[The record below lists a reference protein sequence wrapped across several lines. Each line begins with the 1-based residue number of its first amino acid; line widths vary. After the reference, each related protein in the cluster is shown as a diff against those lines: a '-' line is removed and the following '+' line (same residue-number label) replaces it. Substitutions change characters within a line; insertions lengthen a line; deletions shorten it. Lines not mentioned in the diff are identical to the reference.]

1 MFLFK
6 TVILLAKE
14 TDKEGT
20 VKMKKGSLE
29 ADLSRN
35 AVNIRSI
42 MRNSS
47 DLNIKYAKAGG
58 VSICILFCEG
68 QTDTNQMANLIFRP
82 INSIGNEK
90 TLAPERV
97 MEIMQCELL
106 LAGEQHQ
113 VDDYEQ
119 LSQLIMGGFCVVL
132 ADGVTHGIAVGVQ
145 GFETRSVS
153 EPSTHV
159 NLRGSREGFVE
170 AVRTNM
176 SMLRRRI
183 KSPRLVF
190 KLSTVGK
197 LSNTDICLCYIEGK
211 VCPQLLS
218 DIERR
223 LEELPLSVILEG
235 GYIQPFFEERGALIF
250 DEAGITERPD
260 TLAAK
265 LYEGRVG
272 IMIDGT
278 PFALVIPRLF
288 TESFQTL
295 DDYTE
300 KPVYVAI
307 VRTLRYFAFV
317 TSVLLPGF
325 YVALASFH
333 PELIP
338 NSLLLNL
345 AASIQIT
352 PYSLLTECLLIHVFY
367 EIMREAGLRM
377 PSNLGHA
384 VSIVG
389 GIVIGDIVVSAGL
402 VGAPLVLIVAV
413 SSIASFI
420 VPDLY
425 NSIVVMRFAFILAGG
440 LWGLFGITVVGLL
453 FLLKICSM
461 NPYGLPYTSPVSPFT
476 LRGMR
481 DTVIRAGWR
490 TLAKS
495 DVKIQNLNGAEME
508 RAGKKNG

>member
-1 MFLFK
+1 M
-6 TVILLAKE
+6 
-14 TDKEGT
+14 D
-20 VKMKKGSLE
+20 KGSLE
-29 ADLSRN
+29 KDLGRN
-35 AVNIRSI
+35 TVNVRAV

-58 VSICILFCEG
+58 VPVCILFCEG

-90 TLAPERV
+90 KLEPARV
-97 MEIMQCELL
+97 MEIMQSELL

-119 LSQLIMGGFCVVL
+119 LTAMIMGGFCVIL
-132 ADGVTHGIAVGVQ
+132 ADGVTHGIAIGVQ
-145 GFETRSVS
+145 GFEKRSVS

-183 KSPRLVF
+183 KSPDLVF
-190 KLSTVGK
+190 KLSTVGS
-197 LSNTDICLCYIEGK
+197 LSNTDICLCYIESK
-211 VCPQLLS
+211 VSRELLG

-223 LEELPLSVILEG
+223 LENLPLSAILEG
-235 GYIQPFFEERGALIF
+235 GYIQPFLEEKGSLIF

-265 LYEGRVG
+265 LFEGRVG
-272 IMIDGT
+272 ILVDGT
-278 PFALVIPRLF
+278 PFALIIPRLF
-288 TESFQTL
+288 TENFQTL
-295 DDYTE
+295 DDYTQ
-300 KPVYVAI
+300 KPVYVTI
-307 VRTLRYFAFV
+307 MRTLRYLAFAA
-317 TSVLLPGF
+317 SVLLPGF
-325 YVALASFH
+325 YVAIANFH

-352 PYSLLTECLLIHVFY
+352 PYNLLTECLLIHIFY

-402 VGAPLVLIVAV
+402 IGAPLVLIVAV

-425 NSIVVMRFAFILAGG
+425 NSIVVMRFAFIIAGG
-440 LWGLFGITVVGLL
+440 MWGLFGITILGML

-461 NPYGLPYTSPVSPFT
+461 SPYGVPYTSPVSPFS

-481 DTVIRAGWR
+481 DTLIRTGWR
-490 TLAKS
+490 TLAKK
-495 DVKIQNLNGAEME
+495 DVKIQDLNGSDLGRAE
-508 RAGKKNG
+508 RKNG

>member
-1 MFLFK
+1 M
-6 TVILLAKE
+6 
-14 TDKEGT
+14 D
-20 VKMKKGSLE
+20 KGSLE
-29 ADLSRN
+29 KDLGRN
-35 AVNIRSI
+35 TVNVRAI

-58 VSICILFCEG
+58 IPVCILFCEG

-90 TLAPERV
+90 KLDPARV
-97 MEIMQCELL
+97 MEIMQGELL

-119 LSQLIMGGFCVVL
+119 LTAMIMGGFCVIL
-132 ADGVTHGIAVGVQ
+132 ADGVTHGIAIGVQ
-145 GFETRSVS
+145 GFEKRSVS

-183 KSPRLVF
+183 KSPDLVF
-190 KLSTVGK
+190 KLDTVGS
-197 LSNTDICLCYIEGK
+197 LSNTDICLCYIESK
-211 VCPQLLS
+211 VSRELLS

-223 LEELPLSVILEG
+223 LKELPLSTILEG
-235 GYIQPFFEERGALIF
+235 GYIQPFLEEKNSLIF

-272 IMIDGT
+272 ILVDGT
-278 PFALVIPRLF
+278 PFALVVPRLF
-288 TESFQTL
+288 TENFQTL
-295 DDYTE
+295 DDYTQ

-307 VRTLRYFAFV
+307 MRALRYIAFAA
-317 TSVLLPGF
+317 SVLLPGF
-325 YVALASFH
+325 YVAIANFH

-338 NSLLLNL
+338 DSLLLNL

-352 PYSLLTECLLIHVFY
+352 PYNLLTECLLIHIFY

-402 VGAPLVLIVAV
+402 IGAPLVLIVAV

-440 LWGLFGITVVGLL
+440 MWGLFGITILGML

-461 NPYGLPYTSPVSPFT
+461 SPYGIPFTSPVSPFS

-481 DTVIRAGWR
+481 DTLIRAGWR
-490 TLAKS
+490 TLAKN
-495 DVKIQNLNGAEME
+495 DIKIQDLNGSELE
-508 RAGKKNG
+508 RAGGKNG

>member
-1 MFLFK
+1 MTKGSKKL
-6 TVILLAKE
+6 
-14 TDKEGT
+14 D
-20 VKMKKGSLE
+20 KGSLE
-29 ADLSRN
+29 KDLGRN
-35 AVNIRSI
+35 TVNVRAV

-58 VSICILFCEG
+58 VPVCILFCEG

-90 TLAPERV
+90 KLEPARV
-97 MEIMQCELL
+97 MEIMQSELL

-119 LSQLIMGGFCVVL
+119 LAAMIMGGFCVIL
-132 ADGVTHGIAVGVQ
+132 ADGVTHGIAIGVQ
-145 GFETRSVS
+145 GFEKRSVS

-159 NLRGSREGFVE
+159 NLRGSRESFVE

-183 KSPRLVF
+183 KSPDLVF
-190 KLSTVGK
+190 KLSTVGS
-197 LSNTDICLCYIEGK
+197 LSNTDICLCYIESK
-211 VCPQLLS
+211 VSRELLG

-223 LEELPLSVILEG
+223 LENLPLSAILEG
-235 GYIQPFFEERGALIF
+235 GYIQPFLEEKGSLIF

-272 IMIDGT
+272 ILVDGT
-278 PFALVIPRLF
+278 PFALIIPRLF
-288 TESFQTL
+288 TENFQTL
-295 DDYTE
+295 DDYTQ
-300 KPVYVAI
+300 KPIYATI
-307 VRTLRYFAFV
+307 MRALRYLAFAA
-317 TSVLLPGF
+317 SVLLPGF
-325 YVALASFH
+325 YVAIANFH

-352 PYSLLTECLLIHVFY
+352 PYNLLTECLMIHIFY

-402 VGAPLVLIVAV
+402 IGAPLVLIVAV

-425 NSIVVMRFAFILAGG
+425 NSIVVMRFAFIIAGG
-440 LWGLFGITVVGLL
+440 MWGLFGITILGML

-461 NPYGLPYTSPVSPFT
+461 SPYGVPYTSPVSPFS

-481 DTVIRAGWR
+481 DTLIRAGWR
-490 TLAKS
+490 TLSKN
-495 DVKIQNLNGAEME
+495 DVKIQDLNGSDLGRTE
-508 RAGKKNG
+508 RKNG

>member
-1 MFLFK
+1 M
-6 TVILLAKE
+6 
-14 TDKEGT
+14 D
-20 VKMKKGSLE
+20 KGSLE
-29 ADLSRN
+29 KDLGRN
-35 AVNIRSI
+35 TVNVRAI

-58 VSICILFCEG
+58 IPVCILFCEG

-90 TLAPERV
+90 KLDPARV
-97 MEIMQCELL
+97 MEIMQGELL

-119 LSQLIMGGFCVVL
+119 LTAMIMGGFCVIL
-132 ADGVTHGIAVGVQ
+132 ADGVTHGIAIGVQ
-145 GFETRSVS
+145 GFEKRSVS

-183 KSPRLVF
+183 KSPDLVF
-190 KLSTVGK
+190 KLDTVGS
-197 LSNTDICLCYIEGK
+197 LSNTDICLCYIESK
-211 VCPQLLS
+211 VSRELLS

-223 LEELPLSVILEG
+223 LKELPLSTILEG
-235 GYIQPFFEERGALIF
+235 GYIQPFLEEKNSLIF

-272 IMIDGT
+272 ILVDGT
-278 PFALVIPRLF
+278 PFALVVPRLF
-288 TESFQTL
+288 TENFQTL
-295 DDYTE
+295 DDYTQ

-307 VRTLRYFAFV
+307 MRALRYIAFAA
-317 TSVLLPGF
+317 SVLLPGF
-325 YVALASFH
+325 YVAIANFH

-338 NSLLLNL
+338 DSLLLNL

-352 PYSLLTECLLIHVFY
+352 PYNLLTECLLIHIFY

-402 VGAPLVLIVAV
+402 IGAPLVLIVAV

-440 LWGLFGITVVGLL
+440 MWGLFGITILGML

-461 NPYGLPYTSPVSPFT
+461 SPYGIPFTSPVSPFS

-481 DTVIRAGWR
+481 DTLIRAGWR
-490 TLAKS
+490 TLAKN
-495 DVKIQNLNGAEME
+495 DIKIQDLNGSELE
-508 RAGKKNG
+508 RAGRKNG

>member
-1 MFLFK
+1 MG
-6 TVILLAKE
+6 I
-14 TDKEGT
+14 
-20 VKMKKGSLE
+20 GSLE
-29 ADLSRN
+29 KDLEKN
-35 AVNIRSI
+35 AVNIRAI

-58 VSICILFCEG
+58 VNLCILFCEG
-68 QTDTNQMANLIFRP
+68 QTDTNQMANLIFHP

-90 TLAPERV
+90 NLSPVRV
-97 MEIMQCELL
+97 MEMMQSELL

-113 VDDYEQ
+113 VDDYDSLTE
-119 LSQLIMGGFCVVL
+119 LIMNGFCVIL
-132 ADGVTHGIAVGVQ
+132 ADGVTHGIAIGIQ
-145 GFETRSVS
+145 GYETRSVS
-153 EPSTHV
+153 EPSAHV

-190 KLSTVGK
+190 KLSTIGS
-197 LSNTDICLCYIEGK
+197 LSNTDVCICYIEGK
-211 VCPQLLS
+211 VNPALL
-218 DIERR
+218 ENVEKR
-223 LEELPLSVILEG
+223 LKNIPLTTILEG
-235 GYIQPFFEERGALIF
+235 GYIQPFLEEQGTLIF
-250 DEAGITERPD
+250 DETGITERPD

-272 IMIDGT
+272 ILVDGT
-278 PFALVIPRLF
+278 PFALIIPRLF
-288 TESFQTL
+288 TENFQTL

-300 KPVYVAI
+300 KPVYVTIIRA
-307 VRTLRYFAFV
+307 LRYLAFAM
-317 TSVLLPGF
+317 SVLLPGF
-325 YVALASFH
+325 YVALANFH

-352 PYSLLTECLLIHVFY
+352 PYNLLTECIIIHVFY

-402 VGAPLVLIVAV
+402 IGAPLVLIVAV

-440 LWGLFGITVVGLL
+440 MWGLFGITVVGML

-461 NPYGLPYTSPVSPFT
+461 NPYGIPFTSPVSPFT

-481 DTVIRAGWR
+481 DTVLRMGWR
-490 TLAKS
+490 TLAKK
-495 DVKIQNLNGAEME
+495 DMKIGDLNGANVESE
-508 RAGKKNG
+508 ELKNE

>member
-1 MFLFK
+1 M
-6 TVILLAKE
+6 
-14 TDKEGT
+14 D
-20 VKMKKGSLE
+20 KGSLE
-29 ADLSRN
+29 KDLGRN
-35 AVNIRSI
+35 TVNVRAI

-58 VSICILFCEG
+58 VPVCILFCEG

-90 TLAPERV
+90 KLEPARV
-97 MEIMQCELL
+97 MEIMQSELL

-119 LSQLIMGGFCVVL
+119 LTAMIMGGFCVIL
-132 ADGVTHGIAVGVQ
+132 ADGVTHGIAIGVQ
-145 GFETRSVS
+145 GFEKRSVS

-183 KSPRLVF
+183 KSPDLVF
-190 KLSTVGK
+190 KLSTVGS
-197 LSNTDICLCYIEGK
+197 LSNTDICLCYIESK
-211 VCPQLLS
+211 VSRELLG

-223 LEELPLSVILEG
+223 LENLPLSAILEG
-235 GYIQPFFEERGALIF
+235 GYIQPFLEEKGSLIF

-272 IMIDGT
+272 ILVDGT
-278 PFALVIPRLF
+278 PFALIIPRLF
-288 TESFQTL
+288 TENFQTL
-295 DDYTE
+295 DDYTQ
-300 KPVYVAI
+300 KPIYATI
-307 VRTLRYFAFV
+307 MRALRYLAFAA
-317 TSVLLPGF
+317 SVLLPGF
-325 YVALASFH
+325 YVAIANFH

-352 PYSLLTECLLIHVFY
+352 PYNLLTECLLIHIFY

-402 VGAPLVLIVAV
+402 IGAPLVLIVAV

-425 NSIVVMRFAFILAGG
+425 NSIVVMRFAFIIAGG
-440 LWGLFGITVVGLL
+440 MWGLFGITMLGML

-461 NPYGLPYTSPVSPFT
+461 SPYGVPYTSPVSPFS

-481 DTVIRAGWR
+481 DTLIRTGWR
-490 TLAKS
+490 TLAKK
-495 DVKIQNLNGAEME
+495 DVKIQDLNGSDLGRAE
-508 RAGKKNG
+508 RKNG

>member
-1 MFLFK
+1 M
-6 TVILLAKE
+6 
-14 TDKEGT
+14 D
-20 VKMKKGSLE
+20 KGSLE
-29 ADLSRN
+29 KDLGRN
-35 AVNIRSI
+35 TVNVRAV

-58 VSICILFCEG
+58 VPVCILFCEG

-90 TLAPERV
+90 KLEPARV
-97 MEIMQCELL
+97 MEIMQSELL

-119 LSQLIMGGFCVVL
+119 LTAMIMGGFCVIL
-132 ADGVTHGIAVGVQ
+132 ADGVTHGIAIGVQ
-145 GFETRSVS
+145 GFEKRSVS

-183 KSPRLVF
+183 KSPDLVF
-190 KLSTVGK
+190 KLSTVGS
-197 LSNTDICLCYIEGK
+197 LSNTDICLCYIESK
-211 VCPQLLS
+211 VSRELLG

-223 LEELPLSVILEG
+223 LENLPLSAILEG
-235 GYIQPFFEERGALIF
+235 GYIQPFLEEKGSLIF

-265 LYEGRVG
+265 LFEGRVG
-272 IMIDGT
+272 ILVDGT
-278 PFALVIPRLF
+278 PFALIIPRLF
-288 TESFQTL
+288 TENFQTL
-295 DDYTE
+295 DDYTQ
-300 KPVYVAI
+300 KPVYVTI
-307 VRTLRYFAFV
+307 MRTLRYLAFAA
-317 TSVLLPGF
+317 SVLLPGF
-325 YVALASFH
+325 YVAIANFH

-345 AASIQIT
+345 AATIQIT
-352 PYSLLTECLLIHVFY
+352 PYNLLTECLLIHIFY

-402 VGAPLVLIVAV
+402 IGAPLVLIVAV

-425 NSIVVMRFAFILAGG
+425 NSIVVMRFAFIIAGG
-440 LWGLFGITVVGLL
+440 MWGLFGITILGML

-461 NPYGLPYTSPVSPFT
+461 SPYGVPYTSPVSPFS

-481 DTVIRAGWR
+481 DTLIRTGWR
-490 TLAKS
+490 TLAKKG
-495 DVKIQNLNGAEME
+495 VKIQDLNGSDLGRSE
-508 RAGKKNG
+508 RKNG

>member
-1 MFLFK
+1 M
-6 TVILLAKE
+6 
-14 TDKEGT
+14 D
-20 VKMKKGSLE
+20 KGSLE
-29 ADLSRN
+29 KDLGRN
-35 AVNIRSI
+35 TVNVRAV

-58 VSICILFCEG
+58 VPVCILFCEG

-90 TLAPERV
+90 KLEPARV
-97 MEIMQCELL
+97 MEIMQSELL

-119 LSQLIMGGFCVVL
+119 LTAMIMGGFCVIL
-132 ADGVTHGIAVGVQ
+132 ADGVTHGIAIGVQ
-145 GFETRSVS
+145 GFEKRSVS

-183 KSPRLVF
+183 KSPDLVF
-190 KLSTVGK
+190 KLSTVGS
-197 LSNTDICLCYIEGK
+197 LSNTDICLCYIESK
-211 VCPQLLS
+211 VSRELLG

-223 LEELPLSVILEG
+223 LENLPLSAILEG
-235 GYIQPFFEERGALIF
+235 GYIQPFLEEKGSLIF

-265 LYEGRVG
+265 LFEGRVG
-272 IMIDGT
+272 ILVDGT
-278 PFALVIPRLF
+278 PFALIIPRLF
-288 TESFQTL
+288 TENFQTL
-295 DDYTE
+295 DDYTQ
-300 KPVYVAI
+300 KPVYVTI
-307 VRTLRYFAFV
+307 MRTLRYLAFAA
-317 TSVLLPGF
+317 SVLLPGF
-325 YVALASFH
+325 YVAIANFH

-345 AASIQIT
+345 AATIQIT
-352 PYSLLTECLLIHVFY
+352 PYNLLTECLLIHIFY

-402 VGAPLVLIVAV
+402 IGAPLVLIVAV

-425 NSIVVMRFAFILAGG
+425 NSIVVMRFAFIIAGG
-440 LWGLFGITVVGLL
+440 MWGLFGITILGML

-461 NPYGLPYTSPVSPFT
+461 SPYGVPYTSPVSPFS

-481 DTVIRAGWR
+481 DTLIRTGWR
-490 TLAKS
+490 TLAKK
-495 DVKIQNLNGAEME
+495 DVKIQDLNGSDLGRAE
-508 RAGKKNG
+508 RKNG

>member
-1 MFLFK
+1 MTKGSKKL
-6 TVILLAKE
+6 
-14 TDKEGT
+14 D
-20 VKMKKGSLE
+20 KGSLE
-29 ADLSRN
+29 KDLGRN
-35 AVNIRSI
+35 TVNVRAV

-58 VSICILFCEG
+58 VPVCILFCEG

-90 TLAPERV
+90 KLEPARV
-97 MEIMQCELL
+97 MEIMQSELL

-119 LSQLIMGGFCVVL
+119 LTAMIMGGFCVIL
-132 ADGVTHGIAVGVQ
+132 ADGVTHGIAIGVQ
-145 GFETRSVS
+145 GFEKRSVS

-183 KSPRLVF
+183 KSPDLVF
-190 KLSTVGK
+190 KLSTVGS
-197 LSNTDICLCYIEGK
+197 LSNTDICLCYIESK
-211 VCPQLLS
+211 VSRELLG

-223 LEELPLSVILEG
+223 LENLPLSAILEG
-235 GYIQPFFEERGALIF
+235 GYIQPFLEEKGSLIF

-265 LYEGRVG
+265 LFEGRVG
-272 IMIDGT
+272 ILVDGT
-278 PFALVIPRLF
+278 PFALIIPRLF
-288 TESFQTL
+288 TENFQTL
-295 DDYTE
+295 DDYTQ
-300 KPVYVAI
+300 KPVYVTI
-307 VRTLRYFAFV
+307 MRTLRYLAFAA
-317 TSVLLPGF
+317 SVLLPGF
-325 YVALASFH
+325 YVAIANFH

-345 AASIQIT
+345 AATIQIT
-352 PYSLLTECLLIHVFY
+352 PYNLLTECLLIHIFY

-402 VGAPLVLIVAV
+402 IGAPLVLIVAV

-425 NSIVVMRFAFILAGG
+425 NSIVVMRFAFIIAGG
-440 LWGLFGITVVGLL
+440 MWGLFGITILGML

-461 NPYGLPYTSPVSPFT
+461 SPYGVPYTSPVSPFS

-481 DTVIRAGWR
+481 DTLIRTGWR
-490 TLAKS
+490 TLAKKG
-495 DVKIQNLNGAEME
+495 VKIQDLNGSDLGRSE
-508 RAGKKNG
+508 RKNG

>member
-1 MFLFK
+1 M
-6 TVILLAKE
+6 
-14 TDKEGT
+14 D
-20 VKMKKGSLE
+20 KGSLE
-29 ADLSRN
+29 KDLGRN
-35 AVNIRSI
+35 TVNVRAV

-58 VSICILFCEG
+58 VPVCILFCEG

-90 TLAPERV
+90 KLEPARV
-97 MEIMQCELL
+97 MEIMQSELL

-119 LSQLIMGGFCVVL
+119 LTAMIMGGFCVIL
-132 ADGVTHGIAVGVQ
+132 ADGVTHGIAIGVQ
-145 GFETRSVS
+145 GFEKRSVS

-183 KSPRLVF
+183 KSPDLVF
-190 KLSTVGK
+190 KLSTVGS
-197 LSNTDICLCYIEGK
+197 LSNTDICLCYIESK
-211 VCPQLLS
+211 VSRELLG

-223 LEELPLSVILEG
+223 LENLPLSAILEG
-235 GYIQPFFEERGALIF
+235 GYIQPFLEEKGSLIF

-272 IMIDGT
+272 ILVDGT
-278 PFALVIPRLF
+278 PFALIIPRLF
-288 TESFQTL
+288 TENFQTL
-295 DDYTE
+295 DDYTQ
-300 KPVYVAI
+300 KPIYATI
-307 VRTLRYFAFV
+307 MRALRYLAFAA
-317 TSVLLPGF
+317 SVLLPGF
-325 YVALASFH
+325 YVAIANFH

-345 AASIQIT
+345 AATIQIT
-352 PYSLLTECLLIHVFY
+352 PYNLLTECLLIHIFY

-402 VGAPLVLIVAV
+402 IGAPLVLIVAV

-425 NSIVVMRFAFILAGG
+425 NSIVVMRFAFIIAGG
-440 LWGLFGITVVGLL
+440 MWGLFGITILGML

-461 NPYGLPYTSPVSPFT
+461 SPYGVPYTSPVSPFS

-481 DTVIRAGWR
+481 DTLIRTGWR
-490 TLAKS
+490 TLAKK
-495 DVKIQNLNGAEME
+495 DVKIQDLNGSDLGRAE
-508 RAGKKNG
+508 RKNG

>member
-1 MFLFK
+1 M
-6 TVILLAKE
+6 
-14 TDKEGT
+14 D
-20 VKMKKGSLE
+20 KGSLE
-29 ADLSRN
+29 KDLGRN
-35 AVNIRSI
+35 TVNVRAI

-58 VSICILFCEG
+58 VSVCILFCEG

-90 TLAPERV
+90 KLDPARV
-97 MEIMQCELL
+97 MEIMQGELL

-119 LSQLIMGGFCVVL
+119 LTAMIMGGFCVIL
-132 ADGVTHGIAVGVQ
+132 ADGVTHGIAIGVQ
-145 GFETRSVS
+145 GFEKRSVS

-183 KSPRLVF
+183 KSPDLVF
-190 KLSTVGK
+190 KLSTVGS
-197 LSNTDICLCYIEGK
+197 LSNTDICLCYIESK
-211 VCPQLLS
+211 VSRELLE

-223 LEELPLSVILEG
+223 LEELPLSAILEG
-235 GYIQPFFEERGALIF
+235 GYIQPFLEEKGSLIF

-272 IMIDGT
+272 IIVDGT
-278 PFALVIPRLF
+278 PFALIIPRLF
-288 TESFQTL
+288 TENFQTL
-295 DDYTE
+295 DDYTQ

-307 VRTLRYFAFV
+307 MRALRYLAFAA
-317 TSVLLPGF
+317 SVLLPGF
-325 YVALASFH
+325 YVAIANFH

-352 PYSLLTECLLIHVFY
+352 PYNLLTECLLIHIFY

-402 VGAPLVLIVAV
+402 IGAPLVLIVAV

-420 VPDLY
+420 VPDIY
-425 NSIVVMRFAFILAGG
+425 NSIVVMRFAFIIAGG
-440 LWGLFGITVVGLL
+440 MWGLFGITILGTL

-461 NPYGLPYTSPVSPFT
+461 RPYGIPYTSPVSPFS

-481 DTVIRAGWR
+481 DTLIRAGWR
-490 TLAKS
+490 TLAKN
-495 DVKIQNLNGAEME
+495 DVKIQDLNGSDLGRAE
-508 RAGKKNG
+508 RKNG

>member
-1 MFLFK
+1 M
-6 TVILLAKE
+6 
-14 TDKEGT
+14 DKA
-20 VKMKKGSLE
+20 SLE
-29 ADLSRN
+29 KDLGRN
-35 AVNIRSI
+35 TVNVRAV

-58 VSICILFCEG
+58 VPVCILFCEG

-90 TLAPERV
+90 KLEPARV
-97 MEIMQCELL
+97 MEIMQSELL

-119 LSQLIMGGFCVVL
+119 LTAMIMGGFCVIL
-132 ADGVTHGIAVGVQ
+132 ADGVTHGIAIGVQ
-145 GFETRSVS
+145 GFEKRSVS

-183 KSPRLVF
+183 KSPDLVF
-190 KLSTVGK
+190 KLSTVGS
-197 LSNTDICLCYIEGK
+197 LSNTDICLCYIESK
-211 VCPQLLS
+211 VSRELLG

-223 LEELPLSVILEG
+223 LENLPLSAILEG
-235 GYIQPFFEERGALIF
+235 GYIQPFLEEKGSLIF

-272 IMIDGT
+272 ILVDGT
-278 PFALVIPRLF
+278 PFALIIPRLF
-288 TESFQTL
+288 TENFQTL
-295 DDYTE
+295 DDYTQ
-300 KPVYVAI
+300 KPIYATI
-307 VRTLRYFAFV
+307 MRALRYLAFAA
-317 TSVLLPGF
+317 SVLLPGF
-325 YVALASFH
+325 YVAIANFH

-352 PYSLLTECLLIHVFY
+352 PYNLLTECLMIHIFY

-402 VGAPLVLIVAV
+402 IGAPLVLIVAV

-425 NSIVVMRFAFILAGG
+425 NSIVVMRFAFIIAGG
-440 LWGLFGITVVGLL
+440 MWGLFGITILGML

-461 NPYGLPYTSPVSPFT
+461 SPYGVPYTSPVSPFS

-481 DTVIRAGWR
+481 DTLIRAGWR
-490 TLAKS
+490 TLSKN
-495 DVKIQNLNGAEME
+495 DVKIQDLNGSDLGRAE
-508 RAGKKNG
+508 RKNG

>member
-1 MFLFK
+1 M
-6 TVILLAKE
+6 
-14 TDKEGT
+14 D
-20 VKMKKGSLE
+20 KGSLE
-29 ADLSRN
+29 KDLGRN
-35 AVNIRSI
+35 TVNVRAV

-58 VSICILFCEG
+58 VPVCILFCEG

-90 TLAPERV
+90 KLEPARV
-97 MEIMQCELL
+97 MEIMQSELL

-119 LSQLIMGGFCVVL
+119 LAAMIMGGFCVIL
-132 ADGVTHGIAVGVQ
+132 ADGVTHGIAIGVQ
-145 GFETRSVS
+145 GFEKRSVS

-183 KSPRLVF
+183 KSPDLVF
-190 KLSTVGK
+190 KLSTVGS
-197 LSNTDICLCYIEGK
+197 LSNTDICLCYIESK
-211 VCPQLLS
+211 VSRELLG

-223 LEELPLSVILEG
+223 LENLPLSAILEG
-235 GYIQPFFEERGALIF
+235 GYIQPFLEEKGSLIF

-265 LYEGRVG
+265 LFEGRVG
-272 IMIDGT
+272 ILVDGT
-278 PFALVIPRLF
+278 PFALIIPRLF
-288 TESFQTL
+288 TENFQTL
-295 DDYTE
+295 DDYTQ
-300 KPVYVAI
+300 KPVYVTI
-307 VRTLRYFAFV
+307 MRTLRYLAFAA
-317 TSVLLPGF
+317 SVLLPGF
-325 YVALASFH
+325 YVAIANFH

-345 AASIQIT
+345 AATIQIT
-352 PYSLLTECLLIHVFY
+352 PYNLLTECLLIHIFY

-402 VGAPLVLIVAV
+402 IGAPLVLIVAV

-425 NSIVVMRFAFILAGG
+425 NSIVVMRFAFIIAGG
-440 LWGLFGITVVGLL
+440 MWGLFGITILGML

-461 NPYGLPYTSPVSPFT
+461 SPYGVPYTSPVSPFS

-481 DTVIRAGWR
+481 DTLIRTGWR
-490 TLAKS
+490 TLAKK
-495 DVKIQNLNGAEME
+495 DVKIQDLNGSDLGRAE
-508 RAGKKNG
+508 RKNG

>member
-1 MFLFK
+1 M
-6 TVILLAKE
+6 
-14 TDKEGT
+14 D
-20 VKMKKGSLE
+20 KGSLE
-29 ADLSRN
+29 KDLGRN
-35 AVNIRSI
+35 TVNVRAI

-58 VSICILFCEG
+58 VSVCILFCEG

-90 TLAPERV
+90 KLDPARV
-97 MEIMQCELL
+97 MEIMQGELL

-113 VDDYEQ
+113 IDDYEQ
-119 LSQLIMGGFCVVL
+119 LTAMIMGGFCVIL
-132 ADGVTHGIAVGVQ
+132 ADGVTHGIAIGVQ
-145 GFETRSVS
+145 GFEKRSVS

-183 KSPRLVF
+183 KSPDLVF
-190 KLSTVGK
+190 KLSTVGS
-197 LSNTDICLCYIEGK
+197 LSNTDICLCYIESK
-211 VCPQLLS
+211 VSRELLE

-223 LEELPLSVILEG
+223 LEELPLSAILEG
-235 GYIQPFFEERGALIF
+235 GYIQPFLEEKGSLIF

-272 IMIDGT
+272 IIVDGT
-278 PFALVIPRLF
+278 PFALIIPRLF
-288 TESFQTL
+288 TENFQTL
-295 DDYTE
+295 DDYTQ

-307 VRTLRYFAFV
+307 MRALRYLAFAA
-317 TSVLLPGF
+317 SVLLPGF
-325 YVALASFH
+325 YVAIANFH

-352 PYSLLTECLLIHVFY
+352 PYNLLTECLLIHIFY

-402 VGAPLVLIVAV
+402 IGAPLVLIVAV

-420 VPDLY
+420 VPDIY
-425 NSIVVMRFAFILAGG
+425 NSIVVMRFAFIIAGG
-440 LWGLFGITVVGLL
+440 MWGLFGITILGTL

-461 NPYGLPYTSPVSPFT
+461 RPYGIPYTSPVSPFS

-481 DTVIRAGWR
+481 DTLIRAGWR
-490 TLAKS
+490 TLAKN
-495 DVKIQNLNGAEME
+495 DVKIQDLNGSDLGRAE
-508 RAGKKNG
+508 RKNG

>member
-1 MFLFK
+1 L
-6 TVILLAKE
+6 
-14 TDKEGT
+14 D
-20 VKMKKGSLE
+20 KGSLE
-29 ADLSRN
+29 KDLGRN
-35 AVNIRSI
+35 TVNVRAV

-58 VSICILFCEG
+58 VPVCILFCEG

-90 TLAPERV
+90 KLEPARV
-97 MEIMQCELL
+97 MEIMQSELL

-119 LSQLIMGGFCVVL
+119 LTAMIMGGFCVIL
-132 ADGVTHGIAVGVQ
+132 ADGVTHGIAIGVQ
-145 GFETRSVS
+145 GFEKRSVS

-159 NLRGSREGFVE
+159 SLRGSREGFVE

-183 KSPRLVF
+183 KSPDLVF
-190 KLSTVGK
+190 KLSTVGS
-197 LSNTDICLCYIEGK
+197 LSNTDICLCYIESK
-211 VCPQLLS
+211 VSRELLG

-223 LEELPLSVILEG
+223 LENLPLSAILEG
-235 GYIQPFFEERGALIF
+235 GYIQPFLEEKGSLIF

-272 IMIDGT
+272 ILVDGT
-278 PFALVIPRLF
+278 PFALIIPRLF
-288 TESFQTL
+288 TENFQTL
-295 DDYTE
+295 DDYTQ
-300 KPVYVAI
+300 KPVYVTIMRA
-307 VRTLRYFAFV
+307 LRYLAFAA
-317 TSVLLPGF
+317 SVLLPGF
-325 YVALASFH
+325 YVAIANFH

-352 PYSLLTECLLIHVFY
+352 PYNLLTECLMIHIFY

-402 VGAPLVLIVAV
+402 IGAPLVLIVAV

-425 NSIVVMRFAFILAGG
+425 NSIVVMRFAFIIAGG
-440 LWGLFGITVVGLL
+440 MWGLFGITILGML

-461 NPYGLPYTSPVSPFT
+461 SPYGVPYTSPVSPFS

-481 DTVIRAGWR
+481 DTLIRAGWR
-490 TLAKS
+490 TLAKN
-495 DVKIQNLNGAEME
+495 DVKIQDLNGSDLGRAE
-508 RAGKKNG
+508 RKNG

>member
-1 MFLFK
+1 M
-6 TVILLAKE
+6 
-14 TDKEGT
+14 D
-20 VKMKKGSLE
+20 KGSLE
-29 ADLSRN
+29 KDLGRN
-35 AVNIRSI
+35 TVNVRAV

-58 VSICILFCEG
+58 VPVCILFCEG

-90 TLAPERV
+90 KLEPARV
-97 MEIMQCELL
+97 MEIMQSELL

-119 LSQLIMGGFCVVL
+119 LAAMIMGGFCVIL
-132 ADGVTHGIAVGVQ
+132 ADGVTHGIAIGVQ
-145 GFETRSVS
+145 GFEKRSVS

-159 NLRGSREGFVE
+159 NLRGSRESFVE

-183 KSPRLVF
+183 KSPDLVF
-190 KLSTVGK
+190 KLSTVGS
-197 LSNTDICLCYIEGK
+197 LSNTDICLCYIENK
-211 VCPQLLS
+211 VSRELLG

-223 LEELPLSVILEG
+223 LENLPLSAILEG
-235 GYIQPFFEERGALIF
+235 GYIQPFLEEKGSLIF

-272 IMIDGT
+272 ILVDGT
-278 PFALVIPRLF
+278 PFALIIPRLF
-288 TESFQTL
+288 TENFQTL
-295 DDYTE
+295 DDYTQ
-300 KPVYVAI
+300 KPIYATI
-307 VRTLRYFAFV
+307 IRALRYLAFAA
-317 TSVLLPGF
+317 SVLLPGF
-325 YVALASFH
+325 YVAIANFH

-352 PYSLLTECLLIHVFY
+352 PYNLLTECLLIHIFY

-402 VGAPLVLIVAV
+402 IGAPLVLIVAV

-425 NSIVVMRFAFILAGG
+425 NSIVVMRFAFIIAGG
-440 LWGLFGITVVGLL
+440 MWGLFGITILGML

-461 NPYGLPYTSPVSPFT
+461 SPYGVPYTSPVSPFS

-481 DTVIRAGWR
+481 DTLIRTGWR
-490 TLAKS
+490 TLAKK
-495 DVKIQNLNGAEME
+495 DVKIQDLNGSDLGRSE
-508 RAGKKNG
+508 RKNG

>member
-1 MFLFK
+1 MTKGSKKL
-6 TVILLAKE
+6 
-14 TDKEGT
+14 D
-20 VKMKKGSLE
+20 KGSLE
-29 ADLSRN
+29 KDLGRN
-35 AVNIRSI
+35 TVNVRAI

-58 VSICILFCEG
+58 VPVCILFCEG

-90 TLAPERV
+90 KLEPARV
-97 MEIMQCELL
+97 MEIMQSELL

-119 LSQLIMGGFCVVL
+119 LTAMIMGGFCVIL
-132 ADGVTHGIAVGVQ
+132 ADGVTHGIAIGVQ
-145 GFETRSVS
+145 GFEKRSVS

-183 KSPRLVF
+183 KSPDLVF
-190 KLSTVGK
+190 KLSTVGS
-197 LSNTDICLCYIEGK
+197 LSNTDICLCYIESK
-211 VCPQLLS
+211 VSRELLG

-223 LEELPLSVILEG
+223 LENLPLSAILEG
-235 GYIQPFFEERGALIF
+235 GYIQPFLEEKGLLIF

-272 IMIDGT
+272 ILVDGT
-278 PFALVIPRLF
+278 PFALIIPRLF
-288 TESFQTL
+288 TENFQTL
-295 DDYTE
+295 DDYTQ
-300 KPVYVAI
+300 KPVYVTIMRA
-307 VRTLRYFAFV
+307 LRYLAFAA
-317 TSVLLPGF
+317 SVLLPGF
-325 YVALASFH
+325 YVAIANFH

-352 PYSLLTECLLIHVFY
+352 PYNLLTECLLIHIFY

-402 VGAPLVLIVAV
+402 IGAPLVLIVAV

-425 NSIVVMRFAFILAGG
+425 NSIVVMRFAFIIAGG
-440 LWGLFGITVVGLL
+440 MWGLFGITILGML

-461 NPYGLPYTSPVSPFT
+461 SPYGVPYTSPVSPFS

-481 DTVIRAGWR
+481 DTLIRTGWR
-490 TLAKS
+490 TLAKKE
-495 DVKIQNLNGAEME
+495 VKIQDLNGSDLGRAE
-508 RAGKKNG
+508 RKNG

>member
-1 MFLFK
+1 MTKGSKKL
-6 TVILLAKE
+6 
-14 TDKEGT
+14 D
-20 VKMKKGSLE
+20 KGSLE
-29 ADLSRN
+29 KDLGRN
-35 AVNIRSI
+35 TVNVRAI

-58 VSICILFCEG
+58 VPVCILFCEG

-90 TLAPERV
+90 KLEPARV
-97 MEIMQCELL
+97 MEIMQSELL

-119 LSQLIMGGFCVVL
+119 LTAMIMGGFCVIL
-132 ADGVTHGIAVGVQ
+132 ADGVTHGIAIGVQ
-145 GFETRSVS
+145 GFEKRSVS

-183 KSPRLVF
+183 KSPDLVF
-190 KLSTVGK
+190 KLSTVGS
-197 LSNTDICLCYIEGK
+197 LSNTDICLCYIESK
-211 VCPQLLS
+211 VSRELLG

-223 LEELPLSVILEG
+223 LENLPLSAILEG
-235 GYIQPFFEERGALIF
+235 GYIQPFLEEKGSLIF

-272 IMIDGT
+272 ILVDGT
-278 PFALVIPRLF
+278 PFALIIPRLF
-288 TESFQTL
+288 TENFQTL
-295 DDYTE
+295 DDYTQ
-300 KPVYVAI
+300 KPIYATI
-307 VRTLRYFAFV
+307 MRALRYLAFAA
-317 TSVLLPGF
+317 SVLLPGF
-325 YVALASFH
+325 YVAIANFH

-352 PYSLLTECLLIHVFY
+352 PYNLLTECLLIHIFY

-402 VGAPLVLIVAV
+402 IGAPLVLIVAV

-425 NSIVVMRFAFILAGG
+425 NSIVVMRFAFIIAGG
-440 LWGLFGITVVGLL
+440 MWGLFGITMLGML

-461 NPYGLPYTSPVSPFT
+461 SPYGVPYTSPVSPFS

-481 DTVIRAGWR
+481 DTLIRTGWR
-490 TLAKS
+490 TLAKK
-495 DVKIQNLNGAEME
+495 DVKIQDLNGSDLGRAE
-508 RAGKKNG
+508 RKNG

>member
-1 MFLFK
+1 M
-6 TVILLAKE
+6 
-14 TDKEGT
+14 D
-20 VKMKKGSLE
+20 KGSLE
-29 ADLSRN
+29 KDLGRN
-35 AVNIRSI
+35 TVNVRAV

-58 VSICILFCEG
+58 VPVCILFCEG

-90 TLAPERV
+90 KLEPARV
-97 MEIMQCELL
+97 MEIMQSELL

-119 LSQLIMGGFCVVL
+119 LAAMIMGGFCVIL
-132 ADGVTHGIAVGVQ
+132 ADGVTHGIAIGVQ
-145 GFETRSVS
+145 GFEKRSVS

-183 KSPRLVF
+183 KSPDLVF
-190 KLSTVGK
+190 KLSTVGS
-197 LSNTDICLCYIEGK
+197 LSNTDICLCYIESK
-211 VCPQLLS
+211 VSRELLG

-223 LEELPLSVILEG
+223 LENLPLSAILEG
-235 GYIQPFFEERGALIF
+235 GYIQPFLEEKGSLIF

-272 IMIDGT
+272 ILVDGT
-278 PFALVIPRLF
+278 PFALIIPRLF
-288 TESFQTL
+288 TENFQTL
-295 DDYTE
+295 DDYTQ
-300 KPVYVAI
+300 KPIYATI
-307 VRTLRYFAFV
+307 MRALRYLAFAA
-317 TSVLLPGF
+317 SVLLPGF
-325 YVALASFH
+325 YVAIANFH

-352 PYSLLTECLLIHVFY
+352 PYDLLTECLMIHIFY

-402 VGAPLVLIVAV
+402 IGAPLVLIVAV

-425 NSIVVMRFAFILAGG
+425 NSIVVMRFAFIIAGG
-440 LWGLFGITVVGLL
+440 MWGLFGITILGML

-461 NPYGLPYTSPVSPFT
+461 SPYGVPYTSPVSPFS

-481 DTVIRAGWR
+481 DTLIRAGWR
-490 TLAKS
+490 TLSKN
-495 DVKIQNLNGAEME
+495 DVKIQDLNGSDLGRAE
-508 RAGKKNG
+508 RKNG

>member
-1 MFLFK
+1 M
-6 TVILLAKE
+6 
-14 TDKEGT
+14 D
-20 VKMKKGSLE
+20 KGSLE
-29 ADLSRN
+29 KDLGRN
-35 AVNIRSI
+35 TVNVRAV

-58 VSICILFCEG
+58 VPVCILFCEG

-90 TLAPERV
+90 KLEPARV
-97 MEIMQCELL
+97 MEIMQSELL

-119 LSQLIMGGFCVVL
+119 LTAMIMGGFCVIL
-132 ADGVTHGIAVGVQ
+132 ADGVTHGIAIGVQ
-145 GFETRSVS
+145 GFEKRSVS
-153 EPSTHV
+153 ESSTHV

-170 AVRTNM
+170 AVRTNI

-183 KSPRLVF
+183 KSPDLVF
-190 KLSTVGK
+190 KLSTVGN
-197 LSNTDICLCYIEGK
+197 LSNTDICLCYIESK
-211 VCPQLLS
+211 VSRELLG

-223 LEELPLSVILEG
+223 LENLPLSAILEG
-235 GYIQPFFEERGALIF
+235 GYIQPFLEEKGSLIF
-250 DEAGITERPD
+250 DEVGITERPD

-265 LYEGRVG
+265 LFEGRVG
-272 IMIDGT
+272 ILVDGT
-278 PFALVIPRLF
+278 PFALIIPRLF
-288 TESFQTL
+288 TENFQTL
-295 DDYTE
+295 DDYTQ
-300 KPVYVAI
+300 KPVYVTI
-307 VRTLRYFAFV
+307 MRTLRYLAFAA
-317 TSVLLPGF
+317 SVLLPGF
-325 YVALASFH
+325 YVAIANFH

-345 AASIQIT
+345 AATIQIT
-352 PYSLLTECLLIHVFY
+352 PYNLLTECLLIHIFY

-402 VGAPLVLIVAV
+402 IGAPLVLIVAV

-425 NSIVVMRFAFILAGG
+425 NSIVVMRFAFIIAGG
-440 LWGLFGITVVGLL
+440 MWGLFGITILGML

-461 NPYGLPYTSPVSPFT
+461 SPYGVPYTSPVSPFS

-481 DTVIRAGWR
+481 DTLIRTGWR
-490 TLAKS
+490 TLAKK
-495 DVKIQNLNGAEME
+495 DVKIQDLNGSDLGRAE
-508 RAGKKNG
+508 RKNG

>member
-1 MFLFK
+1 MG
-6 TVILLAKE
+6 I
-14 TDKEGT
+14 
-20 VKMKKGSLE
+20 GSLE
-29 ADLSRN
+29 KDLEKN
-35 AVNIRSI
+35 AVNIRAI

-58 VSICILFCEG
+58 VKLCILFCEG

-82 INSIGNEK
+82 INSLGNEK
-90 TLAPERV
+90 NLPPARV
-97 MEIMQCELL
+97 MEIMQSELL
-106 LAGEQHQ
+106 LAGEQRQ
-113 VDDYEQ
+113 VDDYNRLTE
-119 LSQLIMGGFCVVL
+119 LIMNGFCVIL
-132 ADGVTHGIAVGVQ
+132 ADGVTHGIAIGVQ
-145 GFETRSVS
+145 GFETRGVS

-183 KSPRLVF
+183 KSPKLVF
-190 KLSTVGK
+190 KLSKVGS
-197 LSNTDICLCYIEGK
+197 LSNTDVCLCYIEGK
-211 VCPQLLS
+211 VSPALL
-218 DIERR
+218 ENVEKK
-223 LEELPLSVILEG
+223 LENIPLTTVLEG
-235 GYIQPFFEERGALIF
+235 GYIQPFLEERGTLIF
-250 DEAGITERPD
+250 DETGITERPD

-272 IMIDGT
+272 ILVDGT
-278 PFALVIPRLF
+278 PFALIIPRLF
-288 TESFQTL
+288 TENFQTL

-300 KPVYVAI
+300 KPVYVTIIRA
-307 VRTLRYFAFV
+307 LRCLAFAM
-317 TSVLLPGF
+317 SVLLPGF
-325 YVALASFH
+325 YVALANFH

-352 PYSLLTECLLIHVFY
+352 PYNLLTECILIHVFY

-425 NSIVVMRFAFILAGG
+425 NSIVVMRFSFILAGG
-440 LWGLFGITVVGLL
+440 MWGLFGITMVGMLY
-453 FLLKICSM
+453 LLKICSL
-461 NPYGLPYTSPVSPFT
+461 NPYGIPFTSPVSPFT

-481 DTVIRAGWR
+481 DTVLRMGWR
-490 TLAKS
+490 TLAKR
-495 DVKIQNLNGAEME
+495 DMKIGGLNGANVESE
-508 RAGKKNG
+508 EIKNG

>member
-1 MFLFK
+1 M
-6 TVILLAKE
+6 
-14 TDKEGT
+14 D
-20 VKMKKGSLE
+20 KGSLE
-29 ADLSRN
+29 KDLGRN
-35 AVNIRSI
+35 TVNVRAV

-58 VSICILFCEG
+58 VPVCILFCEG

-90 TLAPERV
+90 KLEPARV
-97 MEIMQCELL
+97 MEIMQSELL

-119 LSQLIMGGFCVVL
+119 LTAMIMGGFCVIL
-132 ADGVTHGIAVGVQ
+132 ADGVTHGIAIGVQ
-145 GFETRSVS
+145 GFEKRSVS

-183 KSPRLVF
+183 KSTDLVF
-190 KLSTVGK
+190 KLSTVGS
-197 LSNTDICLCYIEGK
+197 LSNTDICLCYIESK
-211 VCPQLLS
+211 VSRELLG

-223 LEELPLSVILEG
+223 LENLPLSAILEG
-235 GYIQPFFEERGALIF
+235 GYIQPFLEEKGSLIF

-272 IMIDGT
+272 ILVDGT
-278 PFALVIPRLF
+278 PFALIIPRLF
-288 TESFQTL
+288 TENFQTL
-295 DDYTE
+295 DDYTQ
-300 KPVYVAI
+300 KPIYATI
-307 VRTLRYFAFV
+307 MRALRYLAFAA
-317 TSVLLPGF
+317 SVLLPGF
-325 YVALASFH
+325 YVAIANFH

-352 PYSLLTECLLIHVFY
+352 PYNLLTECLMIHIFY

-402 VGAPLVLIVAV
+402 IGAPLVLIVAV

-425 NSIVVMRFAFILAGG
+425 NSIVVMRFAFIIAGG
-440 LWGLFGITVVGLL
+440 MWGLFGITILGML

-461 NPYGLPYTSPVSPFT
+461 CPYGVPYTSPVSPFS

-481 DTVIRAGWR
+481 DTLIRAGWR
-490 TLAKS
+490 TLSKN
-495 DVKIQNLNGAEME
+495 DVKIQDLNGSDLGRAE
-508 RAGKKNG
+508 RKNG

>member
-1 MFLFK
+1 ME
-6 TVILLAKE
+6 I
-14 TDKEGT
+14 
-20 VKMKKGSLE
+20 GSLE
-29 ADLSRN
+29 KDLEKN
-35 AVNIRSI
+35 AVNVRAI

-58 VSICILFCEG
+58 VKLCILFCEG
-68 QTDTNQMANLIFRP
+68 QTDTNQMANLIFHP

-90 TLAPERV
+90 SLEPARV

-106 LAGEQHQ
+106 LAGEQRQ
-113 VDDYEQ
+113 VNDYGCLTE
-119 LSQLIMGGFCVVL
+119 LIMNGFCVIL
-132 ADGVTHGIAVGVQ
+132 ADGVTHGIAVGIQ
-145 GFETRSVS
+145 GFETRSVT

-183 KSPRLVF
+183 KSPRLIF
-190 KLSTVGK
+190 KLSTVGS
-197 LSNTDICLCYIEGK
+197 LSNTDVCICYIEGK
-211 VCPQLLS
+211 VSPALL
-218 DIERR
+218 ENVEKR
-223 LEELPLSVILEG
+223 LKNIPLTTILEG
-235 GYIQPFFEERGALIF
+235 GYIQPFLEERGTLIF
-250 DEAGITERPD
+250 DETGITERPD

-272 IMIDGT
+272 ILVDGT
-278 PFALVIPRLF
+278 PFALIIPRLF
-288 TESFQTL
+288 TENFQTL

-300 KPVYVAI
+300 KPVYVTI
-307 VRTLRYFAFV
+307 IRVLRCLAFMM
-317 TSVLLPGF
+317 SVLLPGF
-325 YVALASFH
+325 YVALANFH

-352 PYSLLTECLLIHVFY
+352 PYNLLTECILIHVFY

-440 LWGLFGITVVGLL
+440 MWGLFGITAVGML

-461 NPYGLPYTSPVSPFT
+461 NPYGIPFTSPVSPFT

-481 DTVIRAGWR
+481 DTVLRMGWR
-490 TLAKS
+490 TLAKKDMKIS
-495 DVKIQNLNGAEME
+495 DLNGADAESE
-508 RAGKKNG
+508 EIKNG

>member
-1 MFLFK
+1 M
-6 TVILLAKE
+6 
-14 TDKEGT
+14 D
-20 VKMKKGSLE
+20 KGSLE
-29 ADLSRN
+29 KDLGRN
-35 AVNIRSI
+35 TVNVRAV

-58 VSICILFCEG
+58 VPVCILFCEG

-90 TLAPERV
+90 KLEPARV
-97 MEIMQCELL
+97 MEIMQSELL

-119 LSQLIMGGFCVVL
+119 LTAMIMGGFCVIL
-132 ADGVTHGIAVGVQ
+132 ADGVTHGIAIGVQ
-145 GFETRSVS
+145 GFEKRSVS

-183 KSPRLVF
+183 KSPDLVF
-190 KLSTVGK
+190 KLSTVGS
-197 LSNTDICLCYIEGK
+197 LSNTDICLCYIESK
-211 VCPQLLS
+211 VSRELLG

-223 LEELPLSVILEG
+223 LENLPLSAILEG
-235 GYIQPFFEERGALIF
+235 GYIQPFLEEKGSLIF

-272 IMIDGT
+272 ILVDGT
-278 PFALVIPRLF
+278 PFALIIPRLF
-288 TESFQTL
+288 TENFQTL
-295 DDYTE
+295 DDYTQ
-300 KPVYVAI
+300 KPVYVTIMRA
-307 VRTLRYFAFV
+307 LRYLAFAA
-317 TSVLLPGF
+317 SVLLPGF
-325 YVALASFH
+325 YVAIANFH

-352 PYSLLTECLLIHVFY
+352 PYNLLTECLMIHIFY

-402 VGAPLVLIVAV
+402 IGAPLVLIVAV

-425 NSIVVMRFAFILAGG
+425 NSIVVMRFAFIIAGG
-440 LWGLFGITVVGLL
+440 MWGLFGITILGML

-461 NPYGLPYTSPVSPFT
+461 SPYGVPYTSPVSPFS

-481 DTVIRAGWR
+481 DTLIRAGWR
-490 TLAKS
+490 TLAKN
-495 DVKIQNLNGAEME
+495 DVKIQDLNGSDLGRAE
-508 RAGKKNG
+508 RKNG

>member
-1 MFLFK
+1 M
-6 TVILLAKE
+6 
-14 TDKEGT
+14 D
-20 VKMKKGSLE
+20 KGSLE
-29 ADLSRN
+29 KDLGRN
-35 AVNIRSI
+35 TVNVRAV

-58 VSICILFCEG
+58 VPVCILFCEG

-90 TLAPERV
+90 KLEPARV
-97 MEIMQCELL
+97 MEIMQSELL

-119 LSQLIMGGFCVVL
+119 LAAMIMGGFCVIL
-132 ADGVTHGIAVGVQ
+132 ADGVAHGIAIGVQ
-145 GFETRSVS
+145 GFEKRSVS

-183 KSPRLVF
+183 KSPDLVF
-190 KLSTVGK
+190 KLSTVGS
-197 LSNTDICLCYIEGK
+197 LSNTDICLCYIESK
-211 VCPQLLS
+211 VSRELLG

-223 LEELPLSVILEG
+223 LENLPLSAILEG
-235 GYIQPFFEERGALIF
+235 GYIQPFLEEKGSLIF

-272 IMIDGT
+272 ILVDGT
-278 PFALVIPRLF
+278 PFALIIPRLF
-288 TESFQTL
+288 TENFQTL
-295 DDYTE
+295 DDYTQ
-300 KPVYVAI
+300 KPIYATI
-307 VRTLRYFAFV
+307 MRALRYLAFAA
-317 TSVLLPGF
+317 SVLLPGF
-325 YVALASFH
+325 YVAIANFH

-352 PYSLLTECLLIHVFY
+352 PYNLLTECLMIHIFY

-402 VGAPLVLIVAV
+402 IGAPLVLIVAV

-425 NSIVVMRFAFILAGG
+425 NSIVVMRFAFIIAGG
-440 LWGLFGITVVGLL
+440 MWGLFGITILGML

-461 NPYGLPYTSPVSPFT
+461 SPYGVPYTSPVSPFS

-481 DTVIRAGWR
+481 DTLIRAGWR
-490 TLAKS
+490 TLSKN
-495 DVKIQNLNGAEME
+495 DVKIQDLNGSDLGRAE
-508 RAGKKNG
+508 RKNG

>member
-1 MFLFK
+1 M
-6 TVILLAKE
+6 
-14 TDKEGT
+14 D
-20 VKMKKGSLE
+20 KGSLE
-29 ADLSRN
+29 KDLGRN
-35 AVNIRSI
+35 TVNVRAV

-58 VSICILFCEG
+58 VPVCILFCEG

-90 TLAPERV
+90 KLEPARV
-97 MEIMQCELL
+97 MEIMQSELL

-119 LSQLIMGGFCVVL
+119 LTAMIMGGFCVIL
-132 ADGVTHGIAVGVQ
+132 ADGVTHGIAIGVQ
-145 GFETRSVS
+145 GFEKRSVS

-183 KSPRLVF
+183 KSPDLVF
-190 KLSTVGK
+190 KLSTVGS
-197 LSNTDICLCYIEGK
+197 LSNTDICLCYIESK
-211 VCPQLLS
+211 VSRELLG

-223 LEELPLSVILEG
+223 LENLPLSSILEG
-235 GYIQPFFEERGALIF
+235 GYIQPFLEEKGSLIF

-272 IMIDGT
+272 ILVDGT
-278 PFALVIPRLF
+278 PFALIIPRLF
-288 TESFQTL
+288 TENFQTL
-295 DDYTE
+295 DDYTQ
-300 KPVYVAI
+300 KPIYATI
-307 VRTLRYFAFV
+307 MRALRYLAFAA
-317 TSVLLPGF
+317 SVLLPGF
-325 YVALASFH
+325 YVAIANFH

-352 PYSLLTECLLIHVFY
+352 PYNLLTECLMIHIFY

-402 VGAPLVLIVAV
+402 IGAPLVLIVAV

-425 NSIVVMRFAFILAGG
+425 NSIVVMRFAFIIAGG
-440 LWGLFGITVVGLL
+440 MWGLFGITILGML

-461 NPYGLPYTSPVSPFT
+461 SPYGVPYTSPVSPFS

-481 DTVIRAGWR
+481 DTLIRAGWR
-490 TLAKS
+490 TLSKN
-495 DVKIQNLNGAEME
+495 DVKIQDLNGSDLGRAE
-508 RAGKKNG
+508 RKNG

>member
-1 MFLFK
+1 M
-6 TVILLAKE
+6 
-14 TDKEGT
+14 D
-20 VKMKKGSLE
+20 KGSLE
-29 ADLSRN
+29 KDLGRN
-35 AVNIRSI
+35 TVNVRAV

-58 VSICILFCEG
+58 VPVCILFCEG

-90 TLAPERV
+90 KLEPARV
-97 MEIMQCELL
+97 MEIMQSELL

-119 LSQLIMGGFCVVL
+119 LTAMIMGGFCVIL
-132 ADGVTHGIAVGVQ
+132 ADGVTHGIAIGVQ
-145 GFETRSVS
+145 GFEKRSVS

-183 KSPRLVF
+183 KSPDLVF
-190 KLSTVGK
+190 KLSTVGS
-197 LSNTDICLCYIEGK
+197 LSNTDICLCYIESK
-211 VCPQLLS
+211 VSRELLG

-223 LEELPLSVILEG
+223 LENLPLSAILEG
-235 GYIQPFFEERGALIF
+235 GYIQPFLEEKGSLIF

-272 IMIDGT
+272 ILVDGT
-278 PFALVIPRLF
+278 PFALIIPRLF
-288 TESFQTL
+288 TENFQTL
-295 DDYTE
+295 DDYTQ
-300 KPVYVAI
+300 KPIYATI
-307 VRTLRYFAFV
+307 MRALRYLAFAA
-317 TSVLLPGF
+317 SVLLPGF
-325 YVALASFH
+325 YVAIANFH

-352 PYSLLTECLLIHVFY
+352 PYDLLTECLMIHIFY

-402 VGAPLVLIVAV
+402 IGAPLVLIVAV

-425 NSIVVMRFAFILAGG
+425 NSIVVMRFAFIIAGG
-440 LWGLFGITVVGLL
+440 MWGLFGITILGML

-461 NPYGLPYTSPVSPFT
+461 SPYGVPYTSPVSPFS

-481 DTVIRAGWR
+481 DTLIRAGWR
-490 TLAKS
+490 TLSKN
-495 DVKIQNLNGAEME
+495 DVKIQDLNGSDLGRAE
-508 RAGKKNG
+508 RKNG

>member
-1 MFLFK
+1 M
-6 TVILLAKE
+6 
-14 TDKEGT
+14 D
-20 VKMKKGSLE
+20 KGSLE
-29 ADLSRN
+29 KDLGRN
-35 AVNIRSI
+35 TVNVRAV

-58 VSICILFCEG
+58 VCVCILFCEG

-90 TLAPERV
+90 KLEPARV
-97 MEIMQCELL
+97 MEIMQSELL

-119 LSQLIMGGFCVVL
+119 LTAMIMGGFCVIL
-132 ADGVTHGIAVGVQ
+132 ADGVTHGIAIGVQ
-145 GFETRSVS
+145 GFEKRSVS

-183 KSPRLVF
+183 KSPDLVF
-190 KLSTVGK
+190 KLSTVGS
-197 LSNTDICLCYIEGK
+197 LSNTDICLCYIESK
-211 VCPQLLS
+211 VSRELLE
-218 DIERR
+218 DIECR
-223 LEELPLSVILEG
+223 LEELPLSAILEG
-235 GYIQPFFEERGALIF
+235 GYIQPFLEEKGSLIF

-272 IMIDGT
+272 IIVDGT
-278 PFALVIPRLF
+278 PFALIIPRLF
-288 TESFQTL
+288 TENFQTL
-295 DDYTE
+295 DDYTQ

-307 VRTLRYFAFV
+307 MRTLRYIAFAA
-317 TSVLLPGF
+317 SVLLPGF
-325 YVALASFH
+325 YVAIANFH

-338 NSLLLNL
+338 DSLLLNL
-345 AASIQIT
+345 AATIQIT
-352 PYSLLTECLLIHVFY
+352 PYNLLTECLLIHIFY

-402 VGAPLVLIVAV
+402 IGAPLVLIVAV

-425 NSIVVMRFAFILAGG
+425 NSIVVMRFAFIIAGG
-440 LWGLFGITVVGLL
+440 MWGLFGITILGML

-461 NPYGLPYTSPVSPFT
+461 SPYGVPYTSPVSPFS

-481 DTVIRAGWR
+481 DTLIRTGWR
-490 TLAKS
+490 TLAKK
-495 DVKIQNLNGAEME
+495 DVKIQNLNGSDLGRAE
-508 RAGKKNG
+508 RKNG

>member
-1 MFLFK
+1 M
-6 TVILLAKE
+6 
-14 TDKEGT
+14 D
-20 VKMKKGSLE
+20 KGSLE
-29 ADLSRN
+29 KDLGRN
-35 AVNIRSI
+35 TVNVRAV

-58 VSICILFCEG
+58 VPVCILFCEG

-90 TLAPERV
+90 KLEPARV
-97 MEIMQCELL
+97 MEIMQSELL

-119 LSQLIMGGFCVVL
+119 LAAMIMGGFCVIL
-132 ADGVTHGIAVGVQ
+132 ADGVTHGIAIGVQ
-145 GFETRSVS
+145 GFEKRSVS

-183 KSPRLVF
+183 KSPDLVF
-190 KLSTVGK
+190 KLSTVGS
-197 LSNTDICLCYIEGK
+197 LSNTDICLCYIESK
-211 VCPQLLS
+211 VSRELLG

-223 LEELPLSVILEG
+223 LENLPLSAILEG
-235 GYIQPFFEERGALIF
+235 GYIQPFLEEKGSLIF

-272 IMIDGT
+272 ILVDGT
-278 PFALVIPRLF
+278 PFALIIPRLF
-288 TESFQTL
+288 TENFQTL
-295 DDYTE
+295 DDYTQ
-300 KPVYVAI
+300 KPIYATI
-307 VRTLRYFAFV
+307 MRALRYLAFAA
-317 TSVLLPGF
+317 SVLLPGF
-325 YVALASFH
+325 YVAIANFH

-352 PYSLLTECLLIHVFY
+352 PYNLLTECLMIHIFY

-402 VGAPLVLIVAV
+402 IGAPLVLIVAV

-425 NSIVVMRFAFILAGG
+425 NSIVVMRFAFIIAGG
-440 LWGLFGITVVGLL
+440 MWGLFGITILGML

-461 NPYGLPYTSPVSPFT
+461 SPYGVPYTSPVSPFS

-481 DTVIRAGWR
+481 DTLIRAGWR
-490 TLAKS
+490 TLSKN
-495 DVKIQNLNGAEME
+495 DVKIQDLNGSDLGRAE
-508 RAGKKNG
+508 RKNG

>member
-1 MFLFK
+1 M
-6 TVILLAKE
+6 
-14 TDKEGT
+14 D
-20 VKMKKGSLE
+20 KGSLE
-29 ADLSRN
+29 KDLGRN
-35 AVNIRSI
+35 TVNVRAV

-58 VSICILFCEG
+58 VPVCILFCEG

-90 TLAPERV
+90 KLEPARV
-97 MEIMQCELL
+97 MEIMQSELL

-119 LSQLIMGGFCVVL
+119 LTAMIMGGFCVIL
-132 ADGVTHGIAVGVQ
+132 ADGVTHGIAIGVQ
-145 GFETRSVS
+145 GFEKRSVS

-183 KSPRLVF
+183 KSPDLVF
-190 KLSTVGK
+190 KLSTVGS
-197 LSNTDICLCYIEGK
+197 LSNTDICLCYIENK
-211 VCPQLLS
+211 VSRELLG

-223 LEELPLSVILEG
+223 LENLPLSAILEG
-235 GYIQPFFEERGALIF
+235 GYIQPFLEEKGSLIF

-272 IMIDGT
+272 ILVDGT
-278 PFALVIPRLF
+278 PFALIIPRLF
-288 TESFQTL
+288 TENFQTL
-295 DDYTE
+295 DDYTQ
-300 KPVYVAI
+300 KPIYATI
-307 VRTLRYFAFV
+307 MRALRYLAFAA
-317 TSVLLPGF
+317 SVLLPGF
-325 YVALASFH
+325 YVAIANFH

-352 PYSLLTECLLIHVFY
+352 PYNLLTECLMIHIFY

-402 VGAPLVLIVAV
+402 IGAPLVLIVAV

-425 NSIVVMRFAFILAGG
+425 NSIVVMRFAFIIAGG
-440 LWGLFGITVVGLL
+440 MWGLFGITILGML

-461 NPYGLPYTSPVSPFT
+461 SPYGVPYTSPVSPFS

-481 DTVIRAGWR
+481 DTLIRAGWR
-490 TLAKS
+490 TLSKN
-495 DVKIQNLNGAEME
+495 DVKIQDLNGSDLGRAE
-508 RAGKKNG
+508 RKNG

>member
-1 MFLFK
+1 M
-6 TVILLAKE
+6 
-14 TDKEGT
+14 D
-20 VKMKKGSLE
+20 KGSLE
-29 ADLSRN
+29 KDLGRN
-35 AVNIRSI
+35 TVNVRAV

-58 VSICILFCEG
+58 VPVCILFCEG

-90 TLAPERV
+90 KLEPARV
-97 MEIMQCELL
+97 MEIMQSELL

-119 LSQLIMGGFCVVL
+119 LTAMIMGGFCVIL
-132 ADGVTHGIAVGVQ
+132 ADGVTHGIAIGVQ
-145 GFETRSVS
+145 GFEKRSVA

-183 KSPRLVF
+183 KSPDLVF
-190 KLSTVGK
+190 KLSTVGS
-197 LSNTDICLCYIEGK
+197 LSNTDICLCYIESK
-211 VCPQLLS
+211 VSRELLG

-223 LEELPLSVILEG
+223 LENLPLSAILEG
-235 GYIQPFFEERGALIF
+235 GYIQPFLEEKGSLIF

-272 IMIDGT
+272 ILVDGT
-278 PFALVIPRLF
+278 PFALIIPRLF
-288 TESFQTL
+288 TENFQTL
-295 DDYTE
+295 DDYTQ
-300 KPVYVAI
+300 KPIYATI
-307 VRTLRYFAFV
+307 MRALRYLAFAA
-317 TSVLLPGF
+317 SVLLPGF
-325 YVALASFH
+325 YVAIANFH

-352 PYSLLTECLLIHVFY
+352 PYNLLTECLMIHIFY

-402 VGAPLVLIVAV
+402 IGAPLVLIVAV

-425 NSIVVMRFAFILAGG
+425 NSIVVMRFAFIIAGG
-440 LWGLFGITVVGLL
+440 MWGLFGITILGML

-461 NPYGLPYTSPVSPFT
+461 SPYGVPYTSPVSPFS

-481 DTVIRAGWR
+481 DTLIRAGWR
-490 TLAKS
+490 TLSKN
-495 DVKIQNLNGAEME
+495 DVKIQDLNGSDLGRAE
-508 RAGKKNG
+508 RKNG

>member
-1 MFLFK
+1 M
-6 TVILLAKE
+6 
-14 TDKEGT
+14 D
-20 VKMKKGSLE
+20 KGSLE
-29 ADLSRN
+29 KDLGRN
-35 AVNIRSI
+35 TVNIRAI

-58 VSICILFCEG
+58 VCVCILFCEG

-90 TLAPERV
+90 KLDPARV
-97 MEIMQCELL
+97 MEIMQGELL

-119 LSQLIMGGFCVVL
+119 LTAEIMNGFCVIL

-145 GFETRSVS
+145 GYEKRSVS
-153 EPSTHV
+153 EPSTHI

-170 AVRTNM
+170 PVRTNM

-183 KSPRLVF
+183 KSPDLVF
-190 KLSTVGK
+190 KLSTVGS
-197 LSNTDICLCYIEGK
+197 LSNTDICLCYIESK
-211 VCPQLLS
+211 VSRELLE

-223 LEELPLSVILEG
+223 LEELPLSAVLEG
-235 GYIQPFFEERGALIF
+235 GYIQPFLEEKGSLIF

-272 IMIDGT
+272 IIIDGT
-278 PFALVIPRLF
+278 PFALIIPRLF
-288 TESFQTL
+288 TENFQTL
-295 DDYTE
+295 DDYTQ

-307 VRTLRYFAFV
+307 MRALRYIAFAA
-317 TSVLLPGF
+317 SVLLPGF
-325 YVALASFH
+325 YVAIANFH

-338 NSLLLNL
+338 DSLLLNL

-352 PYSLLTECLLIHVFY
+352 PYNLLTECLLIHIFY

-402 VGAPLVLIVAV
+402 IGAPLVLIVAV

-425 NSIVVMRFAFILAGG
+425 NNIVVMRFAFIIVGG
-440 LWGLFGITVVGLL
+440 MWGLFGITILGML

-461 NPYGLPYTSPVSPFT
+461 SPYGIPYTSPVSPFS

-481 DTVIRAGWR
+481 DTLIRAGWR
-490 TLAKS
+490 TLAKN
-495 DVKIQNLNGAEME
+495 DVKIQDLNGSDLGRAE
-508 RAGKKNG
+508 RKNG

>member
-35 AVNIRSI
+35 TVNIRSI

-197 LSNTDICLCYIEGK
+197 LSNTVLYRGK
-211 VCPQLLS
+211 GLS
-218 DIERR
+218 
-223 LEELPLSVILEG
+223 
-235 GYIQPFFEERGALIF
+235 A
-250 DEAGITERPD
+250 
-260 TLAAK
+260 
-265 LYEGRVG
+265 
-272 IMIDGT
+272 
-278 PFALVIPRLF
+278 
-288 TESFQTL
+288 
-295 DDYTE
+295 
-300 KPVYVAI
+300 
-307 VRTLRYFAFV
+307 
-317 TSVLLPGF
+317 
-325 YVALASFH
+325 ASFR
-333 PELIP
+333 
-338 NSLLLNL
+338 
-345 AASIQIT
+345 
-352 PYSLLTECLLIHVFY
+352 Y
-367 EIMREAGLRM
+367 
-377 PSNLGHA
+377 
-384 VSIVG
+384 
-389 GIVIGDIVVSAGL
+389 
-402 VGAPLVLIVAV
+402 
-413 SSIASFI
+413 
-420 VPDLY
+420 
-425 NSIVVMRFAFILAGG
+425 
-440 LWGLFGITVVGLL
+440 
-453 FLLKICSM
+453 
-461 NPYGLPYTSPVSPFT
+461 
-476 LRGMR
+476 
-481 DTVIRAGWR
+481 
-490 TLAKS
+490 
-495 DVKIQNLNGAEME
+495 
-508 RAGKKNG
+508 

>member
-1 MFLFK
+1 M
-6 TVILLAKE
+6 
-14 TDKEGT
+14 D
-20 VKMKKGSLE
+20 KGSLE
-29 ADLSRN
+29 KDLGRN
-35 AVNIRSI
+35 TVNVRAI

-58 VSICILFCEG
+58 VSVCILFCEG

-90 TLAPERV
+90 KLDPARV
-97 MEIMQCELL
+97 MEIMQGELL

-119 LSQLIMGGFCVVL
+119 LTAMIMGGFCVIL
-132 ADGVTHGIAVGVQ
+132 ADGVTHGIAIGVQ
-145 GFETRSVS
+145 GFEKRSVS

-183 KSPRLVF
+183 KSPDLVF
-190 KLSTVGK
+190 KLSTVGS
-197 LSNTDICLCYIEGK
+197 LSNTDICLCYIESK
-211 VCPQLLS
+211 VSRELLE

-223 LEELPLSVILEG
+223 LENLPLSAILED
-235 GYIQPFFEERGALIF
+235 GYIQPFLEEKGSLIF

-272 IMIDGT
+272 IIVDGT
-278 PFALVIPRLF
+278 PFALIIPRLF
-288 TESFQTL
+288 TENFQTL
-295 DDYTE
+295 DDYTQ
-300 KPVYVAI
+300 KPIYVAI
-307 VRTLRYFAFV
+307 MRALRYLAFAA
-317 TSVLLPGF
+317 SVLLPGF
-325 YVALASFH
+325 YVAIANFH

-352 PYSLLTECLLIHVFY
+352 PYNLLTECLLIHIFY

-402 VGAPLVLIVAV
+402 IGAPLVLIVAV

-425 NSIVVMRFAFILAGG
+425 NSIVVMRFAFIIAGG
-440 LWGLFGITVVGLL
+440 MWGLFGITILGTL

-461 NPYGLPYTSPVSPFT
+461 RPYGIPYTSPVSPFS

-481 DTVIRAGWR
+481 DTLIRAGWR
-490 TLAKS
+490 TLAKN
-495 DVKIQNLNGAEME
+495 DVKIQDLNGSDLGRAE
-508 RAGKKNG
+508 RKNG